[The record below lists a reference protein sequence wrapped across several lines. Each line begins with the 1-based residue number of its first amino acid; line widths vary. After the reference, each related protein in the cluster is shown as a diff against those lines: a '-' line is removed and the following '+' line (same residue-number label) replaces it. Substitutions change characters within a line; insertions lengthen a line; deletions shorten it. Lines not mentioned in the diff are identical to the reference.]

1 MEALLVTHLSIHKKL
16 FERVLDLLD
25 INKEIGLTIRTF
37 RKKKGL
43 TIEELA
49 KLLCKSKATVSKYER
64 GEITLD
70 IVTMYELA
78 STLDIQLEQ
87 LLPRTKESDL
97 LRQSESKPAFF
108 SGITQF
114 YSYVYDGRANKIIKC
129 VFDIVPTDAHT
140 KNNIYMYMNF
150 KDYDHYQDCEN
161 TYKGT
166 IEHYDAL
173 TNIVM
178 RNQDTHMEQV
188 TVSILASYLDSN
200 TKWGLFFGI
209 SSRPMMPI
217 AVKMLFS
224 RTPLKEDAQ
233 LTEKLKVSKEDI
245 RLLKHYNMLSVT

>member
-1 MEALLVTHLSIHKKL
+1 MSIT
-16 FERVLDLLD
+16 
-25 INKEIGLTIRTF
+25 EIIGKNIKTF

-43 TIEELA
+43 TIQALA
-49 KLLCKSKATVSKYER
+49 NQLHKSKATVSKYER

-70 IVTMYELA
+70 VLTLHELA
-78 STLDIQLEQ
+78 NLLSVDIEQ
-87 LLPRTKESDL
+87 LLYNKAETIPANKKRH
-97 LRQSESKPAFF
+97 QPAFF
-108 SGITQF
+108 AESNQF
-114 YSYVYDGRANKIIKC
+114 YSYLYDGRSNELIRC
-129 VFDIVPTDAHT
+129 VFDVVASADGQSSTV
-140 KNNIYMYMNF
+140 YMYMNF
-150 KDYDHYQDCEN
+150 KDYAHYQNSEN

-188 TVSILASYLDSN
+188 TVSILASFLDSN

-224 RTPLKEDAQ
+224 KQPLEETDELLQ
-233 LTEKLKVSKEDI
+233 KLKVSKEDI
-245 RLLKHYNMLSVT
+245 RLLKLYNMFSAT

>member
-1 MEALLVTHLSIHKKL
+1 MVN
-16 FERVLDLLD
+16 
-25 INKEIGLTIRTF
+25 INQEIGMRIRNF
-37 RKKKGL
+37 RKRKNMTL
-43 TIEELA
+43 LELSA
-49 KLLCKSKATVSKYER
+49 KICKSKATLSKYER
-64 GEITLD
+64 GEIVIDIATL
-70 IVTMYELA
+70 YELA
-78 STLDIQLEQ
+78 DILGIHVNQ
-87 LLPRTKESDL
+87 LLPATENNDQKITKPL
-97 LRQSESKPAFF
+97 NPAFF
-108 SGITQF
+108 SGVNQF
-114 YSYVYDGRANKIIKC
+114 YSYVYDGRANKVIKC
-129 VFDIVPTDAHT
+129 VFDIVPADSHT

-161 TYKGT
+161 TYYGI

-178 RNQDTHMEQV
+178 RNQNTYMEQV
-188 TVSILASYLDSN
+188 TVSILASFLESN

-233 LTEKLKVSKEDI
+233 LIEKLKVSKEDI